1 MLFSNWLTNSYTHI
15 TTCIYKIN
23 GAKHP
28 NLIITEQT
36 IEYRW
41 SEHENHNFKKIIP
54 QHIKWYIKDTF
65 SVSYDVVQCKKM
77 LTKIYFFLIRNAKKS
92 LTT

>member
-1 MLFSNWLTNSYTHI
+1 MLFSNWLKNPNTHI
-15 TTCIYKIN
+15 TTCTCINKGN

-41 SEHENHNFKKIIP
+41 SEHENHNFE
-54 QHIKWYIKDTF
+54 
-65 SVSYDVVQCKKM
+65 
-77 LTKIYFFLIRNAKKS
+77 
-92 LTT
+92 

>member
-41 SEHENHNFKKIIP
+41 SEHENHNF
-54 QHIKWYIKDTF
+54 
-65 SVSYDVVQCKKM
+65 
-77 LTKIYFFLIRNAKKS
+77 
-92 LTT
+92 